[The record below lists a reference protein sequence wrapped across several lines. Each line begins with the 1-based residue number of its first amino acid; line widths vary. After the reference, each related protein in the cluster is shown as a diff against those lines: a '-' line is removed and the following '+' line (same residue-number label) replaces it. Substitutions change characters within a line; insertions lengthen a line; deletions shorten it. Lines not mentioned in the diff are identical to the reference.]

1 MERSSRGDRDYGTV
15 GKSNLVHDMFGVV
28 PGKQTLTMGLD
39 AQMSAPASAPVRAPS
54 SPVSTGLADGI
65 NLGSGSGSLVD
76 KTTSETSGGAASTA
90 STTAAV
96 ASAAAAGA
104 DKTPPHLHDQIGG
117 SGGTGSGDAGA
128 AGGSGG
134 TGSGDAGAAG
144 GSVAAAGGSG
154 ATPAAAATAT
164 FNVINYPTTPAG
176 VGRRIPPSK
185 DVAVQVTIA
194 GLAPS
199 TNAVI
204 SLAGAG
210 AGGNATLDGAATKTM
225 NASGA
230 VSLRGTAQTAPGSAG
245 TLSLVAKVGT
255 DEIGRSNAFTIC
267 AIPTTVSVAFGG
279 LITGSERG
287 IKMTTSNDSDS
298 GAVADLD
305 QVQMSEMVKYQNGT
319 GCFAGINSGSN
330 SGYLTANT
338 TPHGEDSHGTPVSL
352 LTGVGFI
359 ESVQGFKFKDARSG
373 AADIGVA
380 HSGFMITRTAEVVG
394 AKTFLTTSKAGAATT
409 VSGISVAAGSGSAS
423 KRQEV

>member
-1 MERSSRGDRDYGTV
+1 MERSSRADRDHGTV
-15 GKSNLVHDMFGVV
+15 GKSNLIHDMFGVV
-28 PGKQTLTMGLD
+28 PGKQTLTMGMD
-39 AQMSAPASAPVRAPS
+39 AQMPAPASALVRTPS
-54 SPVSTGLADGI
+54 APVSTGLGDGI
-65 NLGSGSGSLVD
+65 NLGSSGGSLVD
-76 KTTSETSGGAASTA
+76 KTTSETSGSAASTA
-90 STTAAV
+90 ST
-96 ASAAAAGA
+96 SAAAVGTE
-104 DKTPPHLHDQIGG
+104 KTPEQVHDQIGG
-117 SGGTGSGDAGA
+117 SGGTGSGGAGA
-128 AGGSGG
+128 AGGSG
-134 TGSGDAGAAG
+134 
-144 GSVAAAGGSG
+144 AAAGGSG
-154 ATPAAAATAT
+154 AATAT
-164 FNVINYPTTPAG
+164 FDVINYPTTPAA
-176 VGRRIPPSK
+176 VGWRIPPSK
-185 DVAVQVTIA
+185 DVTVRVAIA

-230 VSLRGTAQTAPGSAG
+230 VRLRGTAQTAPGSAG

-267 AIPTTVSVAFGG
+267 AIPATVSVAFGG

-305 QVQMSEMVKYQNGT
+305 QIQMSEMVKYQNGT
-319 GCFAGINSGSN
+319 GCFAGITSGSN
-330 SGYLTANT
+330 SGYLPANA

-352 LTGVGFI
+352 VTGTGYI

-373 AADIGVA
+373 ASDIGVA

-394 AKTFLTTSKAGAATT
+394 TKTFLTTSKAGAATT

-423 KRQEV
+423 RRQEV

>member
-1 MERSSRGDRDYGTV
+1 
-15 GKSNLVHDMFGVV
+15 
-28 PGKQTLTMGLD
+28 MGLD
-39 AQMSAPASAPVRAPS
+39 AQRSAGAASGAIP
-54 SPVSTGLADGI
+54 TGLRDGI
-65 NLGSGSGSLVD
+65 DLGSSGESLVD
-76 KTTSETSGGAASTA
+76 KTTAGDASDTATSPAPP
-90 STTAAV
+90 
-96 ASAAAAGA
+96 SAAAASR
-104 DKTPPHLHDQIGG
+104 DKAPEQVRDQVTG
-117 SGGTGSGDAGA
+117 SGGTGSGGAGST
-128 AGGSGG
+128 GGSGG
-134 TGSGDAGAAG
+134 AG
-144 GSVAAAGGSG
+144 GGSG
-154 ATPAAAATAT
+154 AATATAT
-164 FNVINYPTTPAG
+164 FDVIDHVTTPVG
-176 VGRRIPPSK
+176 VGRRIPPKK
-185 DVAVQVTIA
+185 DMTVRVTIT

-199 TNAVI
+199 TNAVVV
-204 SLAGAG
+204 LAGAG

-225 NASGA
+225 NASGT
-230 VSLRGTAQTAPGSAG
+230 VTIRGTAQTAPGSAG

-255 DEIGRSNAFTIC
+255 DEIGRSNTFTVC

-319 GCFAGINSGSN
+319 GCFAGITSGSN
-330 SGYLTANT
+330 SGYLSANT
-338 TPHGEDSHGTPVSL
+338 SPHGVDSHGTPVAL
-352 LTGVGFI
+352 VTGAGYI

-394 AKTFLTTSKAGAATT
+394 TKTFLTTSKAGAATT